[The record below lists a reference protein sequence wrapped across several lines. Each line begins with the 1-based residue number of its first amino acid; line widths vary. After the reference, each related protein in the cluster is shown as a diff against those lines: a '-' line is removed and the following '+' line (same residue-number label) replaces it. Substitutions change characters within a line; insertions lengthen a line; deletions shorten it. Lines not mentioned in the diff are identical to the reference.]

1 MAEDGERDNHIVM
14 FATEANLH
22 ILAAA
27 DTIFVDGTF
36 HMSST
41 FLSGIQH
48 TCCQIWKHFPLVYCL
63 LPNKT
68 RETYER
74 VFTVTKEKVE
84 ELLQTLEPTTLVSNF
99 ELSIIQAAK
108 LSFPTTI
115 SKGCTSKV
123 RANCLDGH

>member
-48 TCCQIWKHFPLVYCL
+48 TCCQIWKTFSTSL
-63 LPNKT
+63 LPPAKQDT
-68 RETYER
+68 RDIREG
-74 VFTVTKEKVE
+74 
-84 ELLQTLEPTTLVSNF
+84 LHDH
-99 ELSIIQAAK
+99 
-108 LSFPTTI
+108 
-115 SKGCTSKV
+115 KGE
-123 RANCLDGH
+123 G